1 MMSTLKDNSEFTC
14 HLYEGSEV
22 EKNRLKELCLTWDFW
37 SYDEVLKALSS
48 NKYLL
53 IYAAQTNQSWSG
65 ALLLNRGPYSTDV
78 MYIFVSRSQRQQG
91 IGRQLLSYLKSYL
104 KSAEL
109 QESVFLEVRA
119 SNRAA
124 IQLYESFGM
133 ELVGFRK
140 KYYSDGEDAR
150 VYILYLETQV

>member
-48 NKYLL
+48 NQYLL

-91 IGRQLLSYLKSYL
+91 IGRQLLSYFK
-104 KSAEL
+104 
-109 QESVFLEVRA
+109 
-119 SNRAA
+119 
-124 IQLYESFGM
+124 
-133 ELVGFRK
+133 
-140 KYYSDGEDAR
+140 
-150 VYILYLETQV
+150 